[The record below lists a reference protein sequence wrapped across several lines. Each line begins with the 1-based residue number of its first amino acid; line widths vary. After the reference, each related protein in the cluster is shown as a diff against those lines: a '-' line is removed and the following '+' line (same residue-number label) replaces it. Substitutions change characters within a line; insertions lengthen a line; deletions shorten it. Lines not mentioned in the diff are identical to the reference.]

1 MTTASVIIPTIDR
14 KSGHAILIFMYI
26 ERYPNLADLVE
37 PGKVLVIYG
46 PRQCGKTSLVRH
58 YLEQCGLAYSFETG
72 TLRTTQEKFFNGP
85 RKEVIDAYGTQYEL
99 AVIDEAQAIPNIGE
113 NLKALVD
120 LYPRIRVIATG
131 SSSFDLAGQVGEPL
145 LGRQK
150 ILTLYPLWEHELRAA
165 RLLAPGTHLEEA
177 LLFGRYPEIVT
188 TATRDEKIQK
198 LKALQGASLFKDILA
213 FDRLKKP
220 QAIMDLL
227 GYLAYQLGNEVS
239 ISELAMQIGVDQK
252 SVERYLTILEQAFI
266 IFPLRAFS
274 RNPRKEL
281 RTKKKYYFY
290 DLGIRNATINAFGSL
305 ASRADVGALWENF
318 CIIERMKLHGYTG
331 AWSDRFF
338 WRALGGGEVDY
349 VETKGDAITAFEF
362 KWNADR
368 TASAPPGFRAQ
379 YPHASYRVVNPETV
393 RSFIE
398 P

>member
-1 MTTASVIIPTIDR
+1 
-14 KSGHAILIFMYI
+14 MYI
-26 ERYPNLADLVE
+26 ERYPKLADLVE

-46 PRQCGKTSLVRH
+46 PRQSGKTSLVQA
-58 YLEQCGLAYSFETG
+58 YLKTCGLSYSFETG

-99 AVIDEAQAIPNIGE
+99 IVIDEAQAIQNIGE

-150 ILTLYPLWEHELRAA
+150 ILTLYPLWEHELREV
-165 RLLAPGTHLEEA
+165 RLLTPGTHLEDA

-188 TATRDEKIQK
+188 TVSHDEKIQK

-227 GYLAYQLGNEVS
+227 GFLAYQIGNEVS

-318 CIIERMKLHGYTG
+318 CIVEHMKLHGYTG
-331 AWSDRFF
+331 VWSNSFF

-349 VETKGDAITAFEF
+349 VETQGEAIAAFEC
-362 KWNADR
+362 KWNVTRA
-368 TASAPPGFRAQ
+368 AYPPPGFRTL
-379 YPHASYRVVNPETV
+379 YPHASYEIINPATV

-398 P
+398 PSQ